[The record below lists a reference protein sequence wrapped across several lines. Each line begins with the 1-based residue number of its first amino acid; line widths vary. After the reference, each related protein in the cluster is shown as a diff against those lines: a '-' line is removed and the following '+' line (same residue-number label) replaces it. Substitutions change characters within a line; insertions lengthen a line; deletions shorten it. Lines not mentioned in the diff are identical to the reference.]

1 MSIIHNALKKTQQE
15 LDKNIRKDISH
26 IYDKLRASY
35 QHPQINKEPEENS
48 STEGLKP
55 LREKKIFPI
64 LTLSISTFILL
75 VGATCLVYFFFY
87 KQSSSSVLSASAKK
101 RIYSQSVS
109 SKNPNAHEPF
119 VLNGIMLR
127 GQKIVALINDD
138 IYEAGE
144 FVDGKEI
151 IKITPEAVQLK
162 DDTNIITLSVRKK
175 KKP

>member
-15 LDKNIRKDISH
+15 LDKNGKKDISR

-35 QHPQINKEPEENS
+35 QPPQINKEPEENI
-48 STEGLKP
+48 STEGLKLP
-55 LREKKIFPI
+55 RKKKIFPI
-64 LTLSISTFILL
+64 FTLSVSTFILL
-75 VGATCLVYFFFY
+75 VSALCLVYFFFY
-87 KQSSSSVLSASAKK
+87 KQSSSSDLTASAKRK
-101 RIYSQSVS
+101 IYSQPVS
-109 SKNPNAHEPF
+109 SNPNMHEPL
-119 VLNGIMLR
+119 VLNGIMLK

-175 KKP
+175 K